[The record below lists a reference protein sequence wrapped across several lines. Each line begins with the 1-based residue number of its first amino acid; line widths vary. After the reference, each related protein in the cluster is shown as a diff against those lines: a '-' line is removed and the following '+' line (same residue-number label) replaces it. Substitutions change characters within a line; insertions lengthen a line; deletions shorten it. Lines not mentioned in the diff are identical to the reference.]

1 MGSGSKVTGMDA
13 LQSGKEV
20 SPPRPALSY
29 SSFVYILS
37 PHMKYK
43 PMECRDYVLPSF
55 DVLSKVP
62 GTVPGVLWMFKKM
75 FRTKNPGTRDGKRE
89 EGKGKNRLVI
99 LKHLKDEG
107 SRSGEGL

>member
-13 LQSGKEV
+13 LQSRKEV
-20 SPPRPALSY
+20 PLLRPAPSY

-37 PHMKYK
+37 PHMKYR

-62 GTVPGVLWMFKKM
+62 GTVPGV
-75 FRTKNPGTRDGKRE
+75 
-89 EGKGKNRLVI
+89 
-99 LKHLKDEG
+99 
-107 SRSGEGL
+107 